1 MFSAIQTVYG
11 AQPIDTLRTPAKIA
25 VAFCTLALFMELAL
39 KKIVLVAFDQFTDID
54 LFLMWDILGRNTEDW
69 NVRILGSSAIVRS
82 AHGLPVSV
90 HGPLSEA
97 NSADAVL
104 FVSGKEGIPAALA
117 APDFLPSFELD
128 SRRQRIG
135 SICAGAFILE
145 RLGLL
150 SGQATT
156 HPDARSS
163 LQALGLEPVDQPLV
177 CQGNVATAGGC
188 LSALYLVGWLVES
201 WFDVGKRRATLL
213 PVLPAG
219 QQELYDALIG
229 LSIRQ
234 GALYDRPSQQETR
247 HGMSSNW

>member
-1 MFSAIQTVYG
+1 
-11 AQPIDTLRTPAKIA
+11 
-25 VAFCTLALFMELAL
+25 MELAL

-69 NVRILGSSAIVRS
+69 HVRILGSSAIVRS

-128 SRRQRIG
+128 ARRQRIG

-150 SGQATT
+150 SGPATT
-156 HPDARSS
+156 HPDARAS
-163 LQALGLEPVDQPLV
+163 LQALGL
-177 CQGNVATAGGC
+177 
-188 LSALYLVGWLVES
+188 
-201 WFDVGKRRATLL
+201 
-213 PVLPAG
+213 
-219 QQELYDALIG
+219 
-229 LSIRQ
+229 
-234 GALYDRPSQQETR
+234 DRKSVV
-247 HGMSSNW
+247 

>member
-1 MFSAIQTVYG
+1 MYG
-11 AQPIDTLRTPAKIA
+11 AQPVDTLRTPAKMA
-25 VAFCTLALFMELAL
+25 VAFSTPALSMELAL
-39 KKIVLVAFDQFTDID
+39 KKIFLVAFDPFTDID

-69 NVRILGSSAIVRS
+69 HVRILASSAVVHS

-90 HGPLSEA
+90 HGQLSEA

-104 FVSGKEGIPAALA
+104 FVSGREGVPAALA
-117 APDFLPSFELD
+117 DPDFLPSFELD
-128 SRRQRIG
+128 ARRQRIG
-135 SICAGAFILE
+135 SLCAGAFILE

-150 SGQATT
+150 SGKATT

-177 CQGNVATAGGC
+177 CQGSVATAGGC

-201 WFDVGKRRATLL
+201 WFDVDKRRATLC

-219 QQELYDALIG
+219 QQALYDALIE

-234 GALYDRPSQQETR
+234 GKVGTSTT
-247 HGMSSNW
+247 SSR

>member
-1 MFSAIQTVYG
+1 M
-11 AQPIDTLRTPAKIA
+11 
-25 VAFCTLALFMELAL
+25 
-39 KKIVLVAFDQFTDID
+39 
-54 LFLMWDILGRNTEDW
+54 
-69 NVRILGSSAIVRS
+69 
-82 AHGLPVSV
+82 
-90 HGPLSEA
+90 HGPLCEA

-117 APDFLPSFELD
+117 NPDFLPSFELD
-128 SRRQRIG
+128 PRRQRVG

-150 SGQATT
+150 PGGRATT
-156 HPDARSS
+156 HPDARPS

-188 LSALYLVGWLVES
+188 LAALYLVGWLVES
-201 WFDVGKRRATLL
+201 WFDIGKRRATLL

-234 GALYDRPSQQETR
+234 GEVGASTTLSPSL
-247 HGMSSNW
+247 

>member
-1 MFSAIQTVYG
+1 MFSAIQAVYG
-11 AQPIDTLRTPAKIA
+11 GQPIDTLRTPTEMA
-25 VAFCTLALFMELAL
+25 VALCTPARFMEFAL

-54 LFLMWDILGRNTEDW
+54 LFLMWDILGRNTQDW
-69 NVRILGSSAIVRS
+69 HVRILAASATVRS

-90 HGPLSEA
+90 HGPLCEA

-104 FVSGKEGIPAALA
+104 FVSGKEGIPAALVA
-117 APDFLPSFELD
+117 ADFLPAFALD
-128 SRRQRIG
+128 PSRQRIG
-135 SICAGAFILE
+135 AVCAGAFILE

-156 HPDARSS
+156 HPQARSG
-163 LQALGLEPVDQPLV
+163 LQALGLECLDQPLV
-177 CQGNVATAGGC
+177 SQGNVATAGGC
-188 LSALYLVGWLVES
+188 LAALYLVGWLVQS
-201 WFDVGKRRATLL
+201 WFGVDKRRATLL

-234 GALYDRPSQQETR
+234 AEIGVSAA
-247 HGMSSNW
+247 SS

>member
-1 MFSAIQTVYG
+1 MKT
-11 AQPIDTLRTPAKIA
+11 IA
-25 VAFCTLALFMELAL
+25 
-39 KKIVLVAFDQFTDID
+39 LVAFDQFTDID

-69 NVRILGSSAIVRS
+69 HVRILGSSSIVHS
-82 AHGLPVSV
+82 AHGLPVTV
-90 HGPLSEA
+90 HGPLCEA
-97 NSADAVL
+97 NNADAVL
-104 FVSGKEGIPAALA
+104 FVSGREGIPAALA

-135 SICAGAFILE
+135 SICAGAFILD

-150 SGQATT
+150 PSRRATT
-156 HPDARSS
+156 HPDARPR

-188 LSALYLVGWLVES
+188 LAALYLVGWLVES
-201 WFDVGKRRATLL
+201 WFDIDKRRATLL

-219 QQELYDALIG
+219 QQELYDTLIG

-234 GALYDRPSQQETR
+234 GEVGASTL
-247 HGMSSNW
+247 NCA

>member
-1 MFSAIQTVYG
+1 M
-11 AQPIDTLRTPAKIA
+11 A
-25 VAFCTLALFMELAL
+25 VAFCTPALFMELAL

-69 NVRILGSSAIVRS
+69 HVRILASSSIVRS

-135 SICAGAFILE
+135 SNMRRSFHSRTAW
-145 RLGLL
+145 
-150 SGQATT
+150 AT
-156 HPDARSS
+156 
-163 LQALGLEPVDQPLV
+163 Q
-177 CQGNVATAGGC
+177 
-188 LSALYLVGWLVES
+188 
-201 WFDVGKRRATLL
+201 
-213 PVLPAG
+213 
-219 QQELYDALIG
+219 
-229 LSIRQ
+229 
-234 GALYDRPSQQETR
+234 RPSNYTPGCTIELA
-247 HGMSSNW
+247 SSGT

>member
-1 MFSAIQTVYG
+1 M
-11 AQPIDTLRTPAKIA
+11 A
-25 VAFCTLALFMELAL
+25 VAFCTPALFMELAL

-69 NVRILGSSAIVRS
+69 HVRILGSSAIVRS

-128 SRRQRIG
+128 ARRQRIG

-150 SGQATT
+150 SGPATT
-156 HPDARSS
+156 HPDARAS
-163 LQALGLEPVDQPLV
+163 LQALGLESMDQPLV

-201 WFDVGKRRATLL
+201 WFDADKRRATLL

-219 QQELYDALIG
+219 QQALYDALIG

-234 GALYDRPSQQETR
+234 GEVGAAQQEPR
-247 HGMSSNW
+247 HGLSPNW

>member
-1 MFSAIQTVYG
+1 M
-11 AQPIDTLRTPAKIA
+11 
-25 VAFCTLALFMELAL
+25 

-54 LFLMWDILGRNTEDW
+54 LFLMWDILCRNTEDW
-69 NVRILGSSAIVRS
+69 HVRILGSSAIVRS

-163 LQALGLEPVDQPLV
+163 LQALGLEPLDQPLV

-234 GALYDRPSQQETR
+234 GALYDKPSQQETR